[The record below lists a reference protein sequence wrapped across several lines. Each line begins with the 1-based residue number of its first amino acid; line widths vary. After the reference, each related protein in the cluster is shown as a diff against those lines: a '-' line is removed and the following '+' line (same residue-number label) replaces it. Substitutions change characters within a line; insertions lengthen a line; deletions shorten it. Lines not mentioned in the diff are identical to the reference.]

1 MAGFPPVGAMPQN
14 IPAPMHHTQ
23 APQTR
28 PSMPQQNG
36 APAGLPAF
44 MPANT
49 QPYSHPPDP
58 PMYLRR
64 QDPAEIK
71 NARSGEPPMYR
82 ALRLEKTPG
91 ASSGGKARDTEYDW
105 ETITRTDKN
114 MSQSRI
120 KERIEHLD
128 KTTRSV
134 SKKKQDKNETI
145 QLQLDRAQAD
155 LTKEDRDFRF
165 YYKLAQIESEWRAA
179 DDPRHRD
186 DRSVRS
192 SRKHRSHSKRSKSP
206 RLERVAINAY
216 FQRMPADGRHSS
228 RTLDTHGSM
237 RQPRQI
243 QQTPAQPRMGG
254 LPSVTLPQGFVPP
267 PPTAAPA
274 VAAPVRPAP
283 PPATDPR
290 LNGQLR
296 PPMGEQNVP
305 RMPQAHSPRQGPFNN
320 AQQSVMPPA
329 EPGNAVP
336 HNAVRPPPRLPAIN
350 IPIDRPPHGPLP
362 GAKAPPQMPSSGP
375 GAPKTPF
382 EAGNR
387 SPKKTAPESGFNIEE
402 KVKVYHSSGR
412 SSSPSDGDGDEWS
425 EDESEDTRPSSI
437 GSGSSPQRGRGRSPN
452 PKRMPSDHHENII
465 IQDPRNL
472 RKNAEYMADDRSSQ
486 HSDRQHVRF
495 NSPGRRYRDES
506 CSPRVEYHS
515 PREQPWKGEPPR
527 IIQAARLSVRHVRGT
542 APRRDDSHDIRPSRT
557 DKPLERARLD
567 DGHRERDV
575 RRDNDRFKH
584 IEEDLRRRREF
595 KERRE
600 DRRPDDYNQY
610 EATGPPPQRSQPR
623 SQSFLPSSS
632 PSTHNADI
640 RQQLK
645 KSNAP
650 AVSARTMPQF
660 SRPLQNRPSNMNQLS
675 NNSRPPNGVGV
686 GSLAS
691 LCGGSNSFGGQ
702 ADVVDLTG
710 PEAHA
715 KAQAAVFF
723 TEDDFCDD
731 DDLDL
736 DFQAPSALPPLPA
749 NTPSKR
755 ITKESM
761 PPPPPT
767 STQTDKAIPWSS
779 SPPSHFLP
787 PPRNTSVTS
796 TMANISMKRDSS
808 GDRDDFDVPVP
819 KKAKKRVLPQSFKQE
834 EPEDEDDFHP
844 QVAQTPNNKRKDFL
858 NPTASAVK
866 EQKKQFRT
874 QRQQEQPTTSTDLS
888 MDEIQ
893 EVTTSHSKGNFAIS
907 LSEEQ
912 RHVLDLV
919 VNKNQSVFFTGA
931 AGTGKSVLMRA
942 IITELKKKY
951 AKDPERVAV
960 TASTGLAACNIG
972 GITLHSFSGIG
983 LGKEDAPTL
992 VKKIRRN
999 PKAKNRWLR
1008 TKCLVIDEISMVD
1021 GDLFDKLSQIGRTI
1035 RNNGR
1040 PWGGIQLII
1049 TGDFFQ
1055 LPPVPEQGAKRETK
1069 FAFDAS
1075 TWTTSIDHTIGLTQ
1089 VFRQRDPVFA
1099 NMLNEMR
1106 LGRITEDTVRA
1117 FKKLERPLNFNDG
1130 LGTAE
1135 LFSTRN
1141 EVEMSNERRLR
1152 DLPGTIRRYEAQDT
1166 GKEDI
1171 RDKLL
1176 MNMMAP
1182 KSIDLKINAQVMLIK
1197 NLDESLVN
1205 GSLGKVIG
1213 FSDEKTF
1220 DMEPID
1226 EFDEEERMA
1235 KARKKLLNTFKRES
1249 DSSSSGT
1256 KFPVVQFMATDGTSR
1271 VILCQPE
1278 EWKVELP
1285 NGELQAKRTQLP
1297 LILAW
1302 ALSIHKAQGQT
1313 LERVKVNLGR
1323 VFEKGQAYVALSR
1336 ATTQDGLQVLGF
1348 QKSKVMAH
1356 PRVIDF
1362 YNKLYSAEEALGKP
1376 KAQSIT
1382 SFVSNRVGAA
1392 PSKAPAPK
1400 KSAHQVIDL
1409 DDEEEAMASFGY

>member
-1 MAGFPPVGAMPQN
+1 MLQ
-14 IPAPMHHTQ
+14 
-23 APQTR
+23 R
-28 PSMPQQNG
+28 
-36 APAGLPAF
+36 
-44 MPANT
+44 AN
-49 QPYSHPPDP
+49 S
-58 PMYLRR
+58 
-64 QDPAEIK
+64 
-71 NARSGEPPMYR
+71 
-82 ALRLEKTPG
+82 
-91 ASSGGKARDTEYDW
+91 
-105 ETITRTDKN
+105 
-114 MSQSRI
+114 
-120 KERIEHLD
+120 
-128 KTTRSV
+128 
-134 SKKKQDKNETI
+134 
-145 QLQLDRAQAD
+145 
-155 LTKEDRDFRF
+155 
-165 YYKLAQIESEWRAA
+165 
-179 DDPRHRD
+179 
-186 DRSVRS
+186 
-192 SRKHRSHSKRSKSP
+192 
-206 RLERVAINAY
+206 
-216 FQRMPADGRHSS
+216 
-228 RTLDTHGSM
+228 
-237 RQPRQI
+237 
-243 QQTPAQPRMGG
+243 
-254 LPSVTLPQGFVPP
+254 
-267 PPTAAPA
+267 
-274 VAAPVRPAP
+274 
-283 PPATDPR
+283 
-290 LNGQLR
+290 
-296 PPMGEQNVP
+296 
-305 RMPQAHSPRQGPFNN
+305 
-320 AQQSVMPPA
+320 
-329 EPGNAVP
+329 
-336 HNAVRPPPRLPAIN
+336 
-350 IPIDRPPHGPLP
+350 
-362 GAKAPPQMPSSGP
+362 
-375 GAPKTPF
+375 
-382 EAGNR
+382 
-387 SPKKTAPESGFNIEE
+387 
-402 KVKVYHSSGR
+402 
-412 SSSPSDGDGDEWS
+412 
-425 EDESEDTRPSSI
+425 
-437 GSGSSPQRGRGRSPN
+437 
-452 PKRMPSDHHENII
+452 
-465 IQDPRNL
+465 
-472 RKNAEYMADDRSSQ
+472 
-486 HSDRQHVRF
+486 
-495 NSPGRRYRDES
+495 
-506 CSPRVEYHS
+506 
-515 PREQPWKGEPPR
+515 
-527 IIQAARLSVRHVRGT
+527 
-542 APRRDDSHDIRPSRT
+542 
-557 DKPLERARLD
+557 
-567 DGHRERDV
+567 
-575 RRDNDRFKH
+575 
-584 IEEDLRRRREF
+584 
-595 KERRE
+595 
-600 DRRPDDYNQY
+600 QY
-610 EATGPPPQRSQPR
+610 EANGPPPQRNQTRSQP
-623 SQSFLPSSS
+623 FLPSSS
-632 PSTHNADI
+632 PTTHNTDI

-645 KSNAP
+645 KPNAP
-650 AVSARTMPQF
+650 AVSARTMQPF
-660 SRPLQNRPSNMNQLS
+660 SRPLQNRPFNMNQASS
-675 NNSRPPNGVGV
+675 NGNNNNRPPVSVG
-686 GSLAS
+686 GRSLAD

-710 PEAHA
+710 PDSHA

-736 DFQAPSALPPLPA
+736 DFQAPSALPPLPV
-749 NTPSKR
+749 NTPFKQV
-755 ITKESM
+755 TKESM
-761 PPPPPT
+761 PPPPA
-767 STQTDKAIPWSS
+767 STQTEKSVPWSS

-787 PPRNTSVTS
+787 PSRNTSVTS
-796 TMANISMKRDSS
+796 TMANISMKRHSS
-808 GDRDDFDVPVP
+808 GDQGDIGVPAP

-834 EPEDEDDFHP
+834 EPEDEEDFYP

-866 EQKKQFRT
+866 EQKKQFRN
-874 QRQQEQPTTSTDLS
+874 QRQQDQPPANNDLS
-888 MDEIQ
+888 MGEIQ
-893 EVTTSHSKGNFAIS
+893 EITTSHSKGNFAIS

-919 VNKNQSVFFTGA
+919 VNRNQSVFFTGA

-1055 LPPVPEQGAKRETK
+1055 LPPVPDGAKRETK

-1117 FKKLERPLNFNDG
+1117 FKRLERPLNFNDG

-1141 EVEMSNERRLR
+1141 EVEGSNEKRLR
-1152 DLPGTIRRYEAQDT
+1152 ELPGTVRRYEAQDT

-1171 RDKLL
+1171 REKLL
-1176 MNMMAP
+1176 ANMMAP

-1220 DMEPID
+1220 DMEPLD
-1226 EFDEEERMA
+1226 EFDEDDKLA

-1249 DSSSSGT
+1249 DTSSSSV

-1285 NGELQAKRTQLP
+1285 NGEVQAKRTQLP

-1336 ATTQDGLQVLGF
+1336 ATTQDGLRVLGF

-1356 PRVIDF
+1356 SRVIDF

-1382 SFVSNRVGAA
+1382 DLVSNRIGTA
-1392 PSKAPAPK
+1392 PSKAPVARK
-1400 KSAHQVIDL
+1400 QTHQVIQL
-1409 DDEEEAMASFGY
+1409 DDEEEAMASCGY

>member
-1 MAGFPPVGAMPQN
+1 MLQ
-14 IPAPMHHTQ
+14 
-23 APQTR
+23 R
-28 PSMPQQNG
+28 
-36 APAGLPAF
+36 
-44 MPANT
+44 AN
-49 QPYSHPPDP
+49 S
-58 PMYLRR
+58 
-64 QDPAEIK
+64 
-71 NARSGEPPMYR
+71 
-82 ALRLEKTPG
+82 
-91 ASSGGKARDTEYDW
+91 
-105 ETITRTDKN
+105 
-114 MSQSRI
+114 
-120 KERIEHLD
+120 
-128 KTTRSV
+128 
-134 SKKKQDKNETI
+134 
-145 QLQLDRAQAD
+145 
-155 LTKEDRDFRF
+155 
-165 YYKLAQIESEWRAA
+165 
-179 DDPRHRD
+179 
-186 DRSVRS
+186 
-192 SRKHRSHSKRSKSP
+192 
-206 RLERVAINAY
+206 
-216 FQRMPADGRHSS
+216 
-228 RTLDTHGSM
+228 
-237 RQPRQI
+237 
-243 QQTPAQPRMGG
+243 
-254 LPSVTLPQGFVPP
+254 
-267 PPTAAPA
+267 
-274 VAAPVRPAP
+274 
-283 PPATDPR
+283 
-290 LNGQLR
+290 
-296 PPMGEQNVP
+296 
-305 RMPQAHSPRQGPFNN
+305 
-320 AQQSVMPPA
+320 
-329 EPGNAVP
+329 
-336 HNAVRPPPRLPAIN
+336 
-350 IPIDRPPHGPLP
+350 
-362 GAKAPPQMPSSGP
+362 
-375 GAPKTPF
+375 
-382 EAGNR
+382 
-387 SPKKTAPESGFNIEE
+387 
-402 KVKVYHSSGR
+402 
-412 SSSPSDGDGDEWS
+412 
-425 EDESEDTRPSSI
+425 
-437 GSGSSPQRGRGRSPN
+437 
-452 PKRMPSDHHENII
+452 
-465 IQDPRNL
+465 
-472 RKNAEYMADDRSSQ
+472 
-486 HSDRQHVRF
+486 
-495 NSPGRRYRDES
+495 
-506 CSPRVEYHS
+506 
-515 PREQPWKGEPPR
+515 
-527 IIQAARLSVRHVRGT
+527 
-542 APRRDDSHDIRPSRT
+542 
-557 DKPLERARLD
+557 
-567 DGHRERDV
+567 
-575 RRDNDRFKH
+575 
-584 IEEDLRRRREF
+584 
-595 KERRE
+595 
-600 DRRPDDYNQY
+600 QY
-610 EATGPPPQRSQPR
+610 EANGPPPQQRSQPR
-623 SQSFLPSSS
+623 SQSFLPSS

-650 AVSARTMPQF
+650 AVSARTMPPF
-660 SRPLQNRPSNMNQLS
+660 SRPLQNRLSNMNQLS
-675 NNSRPPNGVGV
+675 HNSRPPNGVG
-686 GSLAS
+686 GGPLAS

-736 DFQAPSALPPLPA
+736 DFQAPAALPPLPA
-749 NTPSKR
+749 NTPSQP
-755 ITKESM
+755 ITKENM
-761 PPPPPT
+761 PPPPPA
-767 STQTDKAIPWSS
+767 SAQTDKAIPWSS

-787 PPRNTSVTS
+787 PSRTTSVTS

-808 GDRDDFDVPVP
+808 GDPDDFEVPVP

-834 EPEDEDDFHP
+834 EPEDGSDFHP

-858 NPTASAVK
+858 HPTASAVK

-874 QRQQEQPTTSTDLS
+874 QRQQEQPTASTDLS
-888 MDEIQ
+888 MDEIK
-893 EVTTSHSKGNFAIS
+893 EVSTSHSKGNFAIS

-1021 GDLFDKLSQIGRTI
+1021 GDLFDKLSTIGRTI

-1152 DLPGTIRRYEAQDT
+1152 ELPGTIRRYEAQDT

-1249 DSSSSGT
+1249 DSSSSDT

-1302 ALSIHKAQGQT
+1302 SLSIHKAQGQT

-1382 SFVSNRVGAA
+1382 RFVSNRIGAA
-1392 PSKAPAPK
+1392 PSNAPVPK

-1409 DDEEEAMASFGY
+1409 DDEEEAMASIGY

>member
-1 MAGFPPVGAMPQN
+1 MLQ
-14 IPAPMHHTQ
+14 
-23 APQTR
+23 R
-28 PSMPQQNG
+28 
-36 APAGLPAF
+36 
-44 MPANT
+44 AN
-49 QPYSHPPDP
+49 S
-58 PMYLRR
+58 
-64 QDPAEIK
+64 
-71 NARSGEPPMYR
+71 
-82 ALRLEKTPG
+82 
-91 ASSGGKARDTEYDW
+91 
-105 ETITRTDKN
+105 
-114 MSQSRI
+114 
-120 KERIEHLD
+120 
-128 KTTRSV
+128 
-134 SKKKQDKNETI
+134 
-145 QLQLDRAQAD
+145 
-155 LTKEDRDFRF
+155 
-165 YYKLAQIESEWRAA
+165 
-179 DDPRHRD
+179 
-186 DRSVRS
+186 
-192 SRKHRSHSKRSKSP
+192 
-206 RLERVAINAY
+206 
-216 FQRMPADGRHSS
+216 
-228 RTLDTHGSM
+228 
-237 RQPRQI
+237 
-243 QQTPAQPRMGG
+243 
-254 LPSVTLPQGFVPP
+254 
-267 PPTAAPA
+267 
-274 VAAPVRPAP
+274 
-283 PPATDPR
+283 
-290 LNGQLR
+290 
-296 PPMGEQNVP
+296 
-305 RMPQAHSPRQGPFNN
+305 
-320 AQQSVMPPA
+320 
-329 EPGNAVP
+329 
-336 HNAVRPPPRLPAIN
+336 
-350 IPIDRPPHGPLP
+350 
-362 GAKAPPQMPSSGP
+362 
-375 GAPKTPF
+375 
-382 EAGNR
+382 
-387 SPKKTAPESGFNIEE
+387 
-402 KVKVYHSSGR
+402 
-412 SSSPSDGDGDEWS
+412 
-425 EDESEDTRPSSI
+425 
-437 GSGSSPQRGRGRSPN
+437 
-452 PKRMPSDHHENII
+452 
-465 IQDPRNL
+465 
-472 RKNAEYMADDRSSQ
+472 
-486 HSDRQHVRF
+486 
-495 NSPGRRYRDES
+495 
-506 CSPRVEYHS
+506 
-515 PREQPWKGEPPR
+515 
-527 IIQAARLSVRHVRGT
+527 
-542 APRRDDSHDIRPSRT
+542 
-557 DKPLERARLD
+557 
-567 DGHRERDV
+567 
-575 RRDNDRFKH
+575 
-584 IEEDLRRRREF
+584 
-595 KERRE
+595 
-600 DRRPDDYNQY
+600 QY
-610 EATGPPPQRSQPR
+610 EANGPPPPQRSQPR
-623 SQSFLPSSS
+623 NQPFLPSSS

-645 KSNAP
+645 KPNAP
-650 AVSARTMPQF
+650 AVSARTTQPF
-660 SRPLQNRPSNMNQLS
+660 SKPLESRSSNMNQLPGS
-675 NNSRPPNGVGV
+675 TRPSVGAGR

-691 LCGGSNSFGGQ
+691 LYGASNSFKEQ

-710 PEAHA
+710 PESQA
-715 KAQAAVFF
+715 KAKAAVYFS
-723 TEDDFCDD
+723 ENDFSDD

-736 DFQAPSALPPLPA
+736 DFKPPSALPPLPVA
-749 NTPSKR
+749 TPSKL
-755 ITKESM
+755 TAQVSM

-767 STQTDKAIPWSS
+767 STQTEKHIDWSS

-787 PPRNTSVTS
+787 PSRTTSVTS

-808 GDRDDFDVPVP
+808 GDRDDTGLPAP

-834 EPEDEDDFHP
+834 EPEDEDEHHAH
-844 QVAQTPNNKRKDFL
+844 VTQTPANKRKDFW

-874 QRQQEQPTTSTDLS
+874 QRQQEQPAPNADLS
-888 MDEIQ
+888 MDEIK
-893 EVTTSHSKGNFAIS
+893 EVSTSHSKGNFAIS

-919 VNKNQSVFFTGA
+919 VNKSQSVFFTGA

-942 IITELKKKY
+942 IITELKKKH

-983 LGKEDAPTL
+983 LGKDDAPTL
-992 VKKIRRN
+992 IKKIRRN

-1055 LPPVPEQGAKRETK
+1055 LPPVPDHGAKRETK

-1117 FKKLERPLNFNDG
+1117 FKRLERPLNFDDG

-1141 EVEMSNERRLR
+1141 EVEGSNEKRLR
-1152 DLPGTIRRYEAQDT
+1152 ELPGTVRRYDALDT

-1176 MNMMAP
+1176 ANMMAP
-1182 KSIDLKINAQVMLIK
+1182 KSIDLKMNAQVMLIK

-1220 DMEPID
+1220 DLAPPD
-1226 EFDEEERMA
+1226 EYDDDDPMA
-1235 KARKKLLNTFKRES
+1235 KARKKLLKSFSRDSET
-1249 DSSSSGT
+1249 SSSSV

-1285 NGELQAKRTQLP
+1285 NGEVQAKRTQLP

-1382 SFVSNRVGAA
+1382 DFVSNRIGAA
-1392 PSKAPAPK
+1392 PLKTAPTRKPA
-1400 KSAHQVIDL
+1400 SQVVDL
-1409 DDEEEAMASFGY
+1409 DDEEEAMAAAGY